1 MATKKKEEKSYPPT
15 NKFMQL
21 AIDEA
26 KKGIKKGEGGPFGAV
41 IIHSKTKKVIAK
53 SHNLVLKNNDPTA
66 HAEITA
72 IRNATK
78 KLKRFHLEDCELYTT
93 CEPCPM
99 CYSAIYWA
107 RIKKVTFGATRADA
121 KAAGFDDAK
130 IYNILKGKQKN
141 NQFKTKQLNKA
152 QCKKPFEEW
161 NKNNKQQY

>member
-1 MATKKKEEKSYPPT
+1 MDNYLE
-15 NKFMQL
+15 Q
-21 AIDEA
+21 AINEA
-26 KKGIKKGEGGPFGAV
+26 KSGMKKGDGGPFGAV
-41 IIHSKTKKVIAK
+41 IVMNGKVIAK
-53 SHNLVLKNNDPTA
+53 AHNTVLKDNDPTA
-66 HAEITA
+66 HAEINA
-72 IRNATK
+72 IRKASK
-78 KLKRFHLEDCELYTT
+78 KIKNFDLSKCEIYTT